1 LTHESDVSRRVVKMD
16 GRKVDM
22 CHCNSRLGYNR
33 ENRARRAI
41 WVVLSLIV
49 DYYSWRYRRHLRRL
63 WRVGESVSTRLRSGD
78 ARIQSVISSRPPP
91 PCTVTTPPS
100 PTNIKN
106 PYSMVRYLSK
116 ILPSGIPAIQPTCK
130 NSTGSCQCQYL

>member
-1 LTHESDVSRRVVKMD
+1 MALTHESDVSRRVVKMD

-78 ARIQSVISSRPPP
+78 AKDSVRHFLSS
-91 PCTVTTPPS
+91 TTTMHCDHS
-100 PTNIKN
+100 TFSNKHKKSLFYGEVLIKDTSQWN
-106 PYSMVRYLSK
+106 PRD
-116 ILPSGIPAIQPTCK
+116 PAHVQK
-130 NSTGSCQCQYL
+130 

>member
-1 LTHESDVSRRVVKMD
+1 MALTHESDVSRRVVKMD

-63 WRVGESVSTRLRSGD
+63 WRVGECVSTRLRFGRRQGFSP
-78 ARIQSVISSRPPP
+78 SFPLVHHT
-91 PCTVTTPPS
+91 CTVTTPPS
-100 PTNIKN
+100 PANIKN
-106 PYSMVRYLSK
+106 PYSMVRYSSK
-116 ILPSGIPAIQPTCK
+116 ILPSGIPRDPAHVQK
-130 NSTGSCQCQYL
+130 